1 MEATVQNISETTR
14 LSDKKVNADSI
25 LHIIYGSRTGNSK
38 AAATLAWEYALYL
51 GLDCRLHDMKTF
63 VHEKIGEVK
72 NLLIAVS
79 THGDGDPPAVVEDF
93 YNFIHSS
100 QVPSM
105 KGVKF
110 SVLALGDSSYK
121 DFCKTGRDFRERLLE
136 LGANE
141 VSPLVECDIDYEE
154 NAKDWVADAVL
165 AFEKI
170 LPKKEKQQ
178 KKGFAFEINKRE
190 LDEENAFY
198 ATVTDKQLLT
208 APGYDKKIWHFSLSM
223 KGFGTDFFPGDS
235 FGVYT
240 TNSMLF
246 VDKFLRK
253 LRFDG
258 THPVKVDGKTKL
270 LKEAL
275 VNDFEITVVTPLVVK
290 KYAELVNNDK
300 LTELVASENKLN
312 EFCGNH
318 DVLDLLSQFPGDVSP
333 TSLLSVLRKLTPR
346 LYSVAS
352 SPLVYPDELHLTAGV
367 VEYNLNERNHKGVC
381 SVYLDERVE
390 VGDAVPVFREPNE
403 IFRLPEDGNTPVIM
417 IAAGTGIAPFRGF
430 LQEREHKGAKGKNW
444 LFFGGRHA
452 DGDFLYRDEMIYFH
466 QSGLLTK
473 MDLTFSRDQS
483 EKKYVQ
489 HALLENSSEF
499 FKWIDREGAIIYLC
513 GNKRTMG
520 EDVKKTIKK
529 IIATEGGLSDFQ
541 ADEYLLRL
549 IKEHRLLSDLY

>member
-1 MEATVQNISETTR
+1 METTTQNISRATLKTGR
-14 LSDKKVNADSI
+14 PVGAGST
-25 LHIIYGSRTGNSK
+25 LHVIYGSRTGNSK
-38 AAATLAWEYALYL
+38 AAATLAWEYAKHL
-51 GLDCRLHDMKTF
+51 GMHCSLHDMKTF
-63 VHEKIGEVK
+63 VHEKMNEVK

-93 YNFIHSS
+93 YNFMHSS

-141 VSPLVECDIDYEE
+141 ISPLVECDIDYEE
-154 NAKDWVADAVL
+154 NAKAWVADAVL

-170 LPKKEKQQ
+170 LPQKEKKQE
-178 KKGFAFEINKRE
+178 KAFAFEINKRE
-190 LDEENAFY
+190 MDEENAFY
-198 ATVTDKQLLT
+198 ATVTEKRLLT
-208 APGYDKKIWHFSLSM
+208 ATGHDKKTWHFSLSM
-223 KGFGTDFFPGDS
+223 KGFGTPFYPGDS

-240 TNSMLF
+240 TNSRLF
-246 VDKFLRK
+246 VDKFLK
-253 LRFDG
+253 KVHFDG
-258 THPVKVDGKTKL
+258 THAVEVNGKTKL

-290 KYAELVNNDK
+290 KYAKLVKNDALNELVN
-300 LTELVASENKLN
+300 SEEKLN
-312 EFCGNH
+312 EFCENH
-318 DVLDLLSQFPGDVSP
+318 DVLDLITRFPVNISPGD
-333 TSLLSVLRKLTPR
+333 LLSVLRKLTSR

-367 VEYNLNERNHKGVC
+367 VEYDLNDRNHKGVC

-390 VGDAVPVFREPNE
+390 KGDSVPVFREPNE
-403 IFRLPEDGNTPVIM
+403 KFRLPEDNNAPVIM
-417 IAAGTGIAPFRGF
+417 IATGTGIAPFRGF

-444 LFFGGRHA
+444 LFFGGRHS
-452 DGDFLYRDEMIYFH
+452 DGDFLYGEEMNYFH

-473 MDLTFSRDQS
+473 MDLAFSRDQS

-499 FKWIDREGAIIYLC
+499 FKWVDREGAIIYLC

-520 EDVKKTIKK
+520 EDVKKTISK
-529 IIATEGGLSDFQ
+529 IVAAEGGFSRAQ
-541 ADEYLLRL
+541 ADEYMQRL

>member
-1 MEATVQNISETTR
+1 METTTQNTLR
-14 LSDKKVNADSI
+14 ATRDTEKNMGLDST
-25 LHIIYGSRTGNSK
+25 LHVIYGSRTGNSK
-38 AAATLAWEYALYL
+38 AAATLAWEYARYL

-63 VHEKIGEVK
+63 VHDEIGTMK
-72 NLLIAVS
+72 NVLIAVS

-93 YNFIHSS
+93 YNFMHSS
-100 QVPSM
+100 EVPLM

-121 DFCKTGRDFRERLLE
+121 DFCKTGRDFRNRLFE

-141 VSPLVECDIDYEE
+141 VSPLVECDIDYED
-154 NAKDWVADAVL
+154 NAKYWVADAVL

-178 KKGFAFEINKRE
+178 EKGFAFEINKRE

-198 ATVTDKQLLT
+198 ATVTDKRLLT
-208 APGYDKKIWHFSLSM
+208 APGYERKIWHFSLSM
-223 KGFGTDFFPGDS
+223 KGFGTDFYPGDS

-240 TNSMLF
+240 TNSRLF
-246 VDKFLRK
+246 VDKFLRR
-253 LRFDG
+253 LGFDG

-275 VNDFEITVVTPLVVK
+275 VNDYEITVVTPLVVK
-290 KYAELVNNDK
+290 KYAEIANNNE
-300 LTELVASENKLN
+300 LNELVASEIKLN
-312 EFCGNH
+312 EFCANH
-318 DVLDLLSQFPGDVSP
+318 DVLDLLSQFPGDISP
-333 TSLLSVLRKLTPR
+333 AGLISVLRKLTPR

-352 SPLVYPDELHLTAGV
+352 SPFVYPDELHLTAGV
-367 VEYNLNERNHKGVC
+367 VEYNLNDRNHKGVC

-390 VGDAVPVFREPNE
+390 IGDAVPLFREANE
-403 IFRLPEDGNTPVIM
+403 KFRLPENDNTPVIM

-452 DGDFLYRDEMIYFH
+452 DGDFLYRDEMNYFH

-473 MDLTFSRDQS
+473 MDLAFSRDQA

-489 HALLENSSEF
+489 HALLENCSEL

-529 IIATEGGLSDFQ
+529 IIAAEGGFSATQ
-541 ADEYLLRL
+541 ADEYLQRL

>member
-1 MEATVQNISETTR
+1 METTIQNSSR
-14 LSDKKVNADSI
+14 TARQSNQKVDADSI
-25 LHIIYGSRTGNSK
+25 LHVIYGSRTGNSK
-38 AAATLAWEYALYL
+38 AAATLAWEYAKYL

-63 VHEKIGEVK
+63 MHDKIGEVK

-93 YNFIHSS
+93 YNFMHSS
-100 QVPSM
+100 QVPFM

-121 DFCKTGRDFRERLLE
+121 DFCKTGKDFRERLLD

-198 ATVTDKQLLT
+198 ATVTDKRLLT
-208 APGYDKKIWHFSLSM
+208 APEYERKIWHFSLSV
-223 KGFGTDFFPGDS
+223 KGFGTDFYPGDS

-240 TNSMLF
+240 TNSRLF

-258 THPVKVDGKTKL
+258 THSVKVDGKTKL

-290 KYAELVNNDK
+290 KYAEIANNNE
-300 LTELVASENKLN
+300 LNELVASENKLN
-312 EFCGNH
+312 EFCANH

-333 TSLLSVLRKLTPR
+333 AGLISVLRKLTPR

-367 VEYNLNERNHKGVC
+367 VEYNLNSRDHKGVC

-390 VGDAVPVFREPNE
+390 IGDVVPLFREPNE
-403 IFRLPEDGNTPVIM
+403 KFRLPEDDNVPVIM

-444 LFFGGRHA
+444 LIFGGRHA
-452 DGDFLYRDEMIYFH
+452 KSDFLYGDELNYFH

-473 MDLTFSRDQS
+473 MDLAFSRDQS

-489 HALLENSSEF
+489 HALLGNSSDF
-499 FKWIDREGAIIYLC
+499 FNWIDKENAVVYLC

-529 IIATEGGLSDFQ
+529 IIAGEGGFSGAR
-541 ADEYLLRL
+541 ADEYLQRL
-549 IKEHRLLSDLY
+549 IKGHRLLSDLY

>member
-1 MEATVQNISETTR
+1 METTTQNISRATR
-14 LSDKKVNADSI
+14 KTGRDMGADST

-38 AAATLAWEYALYL
+38 AAATLAWEYARYL

-63 VHEKIGEVK
+63 VHDELGKVK
-72 NLLIAVS
+72 NILIAVS

-93 YNFIHSS
+93 YNFMHSS
-100 QVPSM
+100 EVPSM

-121 DFCKTGRDFRERLLE
+121 DFCKTGRDFRERLFE

-141 VSPLVECDIDYEE
+141 VSPMVECDIDYEE
-154 NAKDWVADAVL
+154 NAKAWVADAVL
-165 AFEKI
+165 AFEEI
-170 LPKKEKQQ
+170 LPKKEK
-178 KKGFAFEINKRE
+178 KNRKGFAFEINKRE

-198 ATVTDKQLLT
+198 ATVTEKRLLT
-208 APGYDKKIWHFSLSM
+208 TAGYNKKIWHFSLSM
-223 KGFGTDFFPGDS
+223 KNFGTPFYPGDS

-240 TNSMLF
+240 TNSRFF
-246 VDKFLRK
+246 VDTFLKK
-253 LRFDG
+253 LQFDG
-258 THPVKVDGKTKL
+258 THPVKVDGKVKL

-290 KYAELVNNDK
+290 KYAEIVNNDE
-300 LTELVASENKLN
+300 LNELVASENKLN
-312 EFCGNH
+312 EFCKNY
-318 DVLDLLSQFPGDVSP
+318 DVLDLLLQFPGDVSP
-333 TSLLSVLRKLTPR
+333 GDLLPVLRKLTPR

-367 VEYNLNERNHKGVC
+367 VEYDLNDRNHKGVC

-390 VGDAVPVFREPNE
+390 IGDAVPVFREPNE
-403 IFRLPEDGNTPVIM
+403 KFRLPEDDNAPVIM
-417 IAAGTGIAPFRGF
+417 ISAGTGIAPFRGF

-452 DGDFLYRDEMIYFH
+452 NGDFLYQDEMNYFH

-473 MDLTFSRDQS
+473 IDLAFSRDQS

-489 HALLENSSEF
+489 HGLLENSKEF
-499 FKWIDREGAIIYLC
+499 FKWVDSLGAIVYLC

-520 EDVKKTIKK
+520 EDVKNSIKK
-529 IIATEGGLSDFQ
+529 IIAAEAGVSDAQ
-541 ADEYLLRL
+541 ADEYLQRL
-549 IKEHRLLSDLY
+549 IKEHRLMSDLY